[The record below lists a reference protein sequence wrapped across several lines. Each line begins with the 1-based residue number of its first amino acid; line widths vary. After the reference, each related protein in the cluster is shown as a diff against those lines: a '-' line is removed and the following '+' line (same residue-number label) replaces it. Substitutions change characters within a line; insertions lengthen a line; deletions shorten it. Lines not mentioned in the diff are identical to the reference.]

1 MIHSFR
7 LIILILFLFT
17 SCNDENKSK
26 ETVSSIIEKFTDQ
39 DPIIKVS
46 FELVDYPEDF
56 LKENGLEEWD
66 EFRSVYETMDRL
78 KELDLRDIEVNII
91 GLSSLLKDLISGNL
105 PEEFET
111 PQLRSRL
118 KVVQMQTQKARYF
131 TRHYK
136 KDSLIPSLKDLY
148 GHYNAFVNRMI
159 VFKQEQTTVISNSLT
174 IP

>member
-26 ETVSSIIEKFTDQ
+26 ETVSSIIEKLTDQ

-56 LKENGLEEWD
+56 LKENELEEWD

-159 VFKQEQTTVISNSLT
+159 VLKQEQTTVISNSLT

>member
-1 MIHSFR
+1 MHGNFR
-7 LIILILFLFT
+7 IFILIIFSFT
-17 SCNDENKSK
+17 SCTGGNESR
-26 ETVSSIIEKFTDQ
+26 ETESSTIESFTDE

-56 LKENGLEEWD
+56 LKENGLEGWD
-66 EFRSVYETMDRL
+66 EFRSLYETMDRL
-78 KELDLRDIEVNII
+78 KELDLRDVEVNII

-111 PQLRSRL
+111 PQIRSRL
-118 KVVQMQTQKARYF
+118 KVVKMQSQKSRYF

-136 KDSLIPSLKDLY
+136 KDSLIPSLKALY
-148 GHYNAFVNRMI
+148 GHYNALIYRMI
-159 VFKQEQTTVISNSLT
+159 ILKQEQTAVISNTLM

>member
-26 ETVSSIIEKFTDQ
+26 ETVPSIIEKFTDQ

-66 EFRSVYETMDRL
+66 EFRSLYETMDRL
-78 KELDLRDIEVNII
+78 KELDLRDVEVNII

-111 PQLRSRL
+111 PQIRSRL